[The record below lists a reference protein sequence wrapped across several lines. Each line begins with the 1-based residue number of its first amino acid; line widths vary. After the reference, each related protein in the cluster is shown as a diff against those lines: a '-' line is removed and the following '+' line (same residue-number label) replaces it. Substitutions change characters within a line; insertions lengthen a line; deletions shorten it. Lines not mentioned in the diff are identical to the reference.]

1 MKKVLLLSLLTVVA
15 VLSLACDNGKGYGV
29 PSDAKVV
36 TYIEREISGDS
47 NSAVKIFAAKFS
59 EDEDHLLRFV
69 CPCYLGDDSVNE
81 SLSPVFSVA
90 GQDEIV
96 IELLSNASYNV
107 YVRYLNIGQEINYK
121 IPRNNKK

>member
-1 MKKVLLLSLLTVVA
+1 MKKTLLLSLLVLVA
-15 VLSLACDNGKGYGV
+15 VFSLACDDGKGFGV
-29 PSDAKVV
+29 PSNVNVV
-36 TYIEREISGDS
+36 VSVERQIVYALDS
-47 NSAVKIFAAKFS
+47 SVKIFAANFYTDK
-59 EDEDHLLRFV
+59 ELLLRFV
-69 CPCYLGDDSVNE
+69 CPCYFGDDILRDKISAT
-81 SLSPVFSVA
+81 FSVA